1 MSIDSNRR
9 QGRILVSPRIP
20 RRARRGLPP
29 PPSLSLSLSRALS
42 VVVGFLSFDS
52 EKAEERID
60 GFANEGR
67 GRGGVEIAVGL
78 VDLVGSRALVKPAA
92 RLYG

>member
-1 MSIDSNRR
+1 LTATG
-9 QGRILVSPRIP
+9 GRVEFWSLPEFRVVP
-20 RRARRGLPP
+20 GEDCPP
-29 PPSLSLSLSRALS
+29 PPLSLSLSRALS